1 MDAIKEVVSISLGS
15 SARDHEVEI
24 DLLGER
30 FRLRREGFDGD
41 FARAEARLTELDGDV
56 DALSLGGID
65 LYLRAAGRD
74 YHFRATKR
82 LAARVERTPLVCG
95 AALKGPLEHTT
106 VRYMAEELGIELRGK
121 RVLITSAVDRYSLAE
136 GFFEAGCDMRYGDL
150 LYALGVP
157 VLIRDKRTLDRL
169 IRLLTPLV
177 AQLPFS
183 WLYPTGSAQDKPP
196 SRARTELYRDFDV
209 IAGDYQFVRKFMPDD
224 MHGKWVVTNT
234 TTPADVE
241 EMRCRGVELLVT
253 TTPRLGGRSFGA
265 NVIEAVLVVLAGSR
279 TELSPDEYRR
289 RLAEAGFEPDVLWL
303 QQAITVQGGVTP
315 AVTASL

>member
-1 MDAIKEVVSISLGS
+1 MDAIKEVVSVSLGS
-15 SARDHEVEI
+15 SSRDHEVEI

-41 FARAEARLTELDGDV
+41 SARAAARLVDLDGKV

-74 YHFRATKR
+74 YPFRVTKR
-82 LAARVERTPLVCG
+82 LAASVKQTPLVCG
-95 AALKGPLEHTT
+95 AALKGPLEYET
-106 VRYMAEELGIELRGK
+106 VRFMANELGLELSGK
-121 RVLITSAVDRYSLAE
+121 RVLITSAVDRYGLAE

-150 LYALGVP
+150 LYVLGVP
-157 VLIRDKRTLDRL
+157 VLIRNKRNLDRL
-169 IRLLTPLV
+169 IHLLTPIV

-196 SRARTELYRDFDV
+196 SGSRKELYRHFDI

-224 MHGKWVVTNT
+224 MHEKWVVTNT
-234 TTPADVE
+234 TTPSDVE

-265 NVIEAVLVVLAGSR
+265 NVIEAALVVLAGSR
-279 TELSPDEYRR
+279 TELTPEEYRR
-289 RLAEAGFEPDVLWL
+289 WLAEVGFRPDALRL
-303 QQAITVQGGVTP
+303 QEATADRDEIATP
-315 AVTASL
+315 ALASP